1 MSGSPPGPGAFAGA
15 PGHGREAERL
25 AALDRYGI
33 LDTPREPAFDDLASL
48 AAEICEAPIAVVNL
62 IAKDRQWF
70 KAEVGLGVRETP
82 LASSFCAHA
91 ILQDDFLQV
100 PDATLDPRFDCNPLV
115 TGAPGLRFYAGALL
129 KSDEGLPIGTLCVL
143 DTRPRQLGEWQ
154 VTALQRLARQVMSQF
169 ELRLALRARTESEER
184 LRFLDRLAEVTRPL
198 TDPAA
203 VMAATA
209 RLLGEHLAVAVCAY
223 ADMEPD
229 QDGFTIRGDWTA
241 PQAPSIVGFYSLRG
255 FGERAVREL
264 HAGRPFITR
273 NTLVEL
279 GAEGAALF
287 LKLGLKATACM
298 PLVKDGRLTA
308 LMAVHADR
316 PRDWT
321 EAELGLIA
329 DTTERSWAHIERT
342 RAEAVLRE
350 REERLRLVVEGARD
364 YAIITTDPER
374 RVTSWSGGA
383 EAAFGWTAAEMIGR
397 LIDETFTPED
407 RASGQPEREIVV
419 AREHGRGEDRRWH
432 VRADGSRVFMSGSTH
447 PLPRDEGGGERGFL
461 KVARDETE
469 RRAVEARRQAL
480 VELSDRIRDL
490 EDPADLSYAAAE
502 ILGITLGVSRA
513 GYGTID
519 LAAETIIIE
528 RDWNAPG
535 IRSLAGVLHFRDYG
549 SYIEDLKRGET
560 VVFADA
566 EVDPRTAATANAL
579 KAISAQSVV
588 NMPLTER
595 GGFVAL
601 LYLNHATARQWSE
614 EELAFV
620 RDVAERT
627 RTAVERRRAEGD
639 LRELAASLER
649 QVTERTRER
658 DRIWTVSEDLLG
670 VANVAGY
677 FESVN
682 PAWTTVLGWSAEEVR
697 ATPLLDLVH
706 PNDRDA
712 TTAELDRLAA
722 GARTLRFENRCR
734 AKDGSHRT
742 LSWTAVPEGDLI
754 YVVARDVTEERGR
767 AEALRT
773 AEDALRQ
780 AQKME
785 ALGQL
790 TGGVAHDF
798 NNLLTIIKSSAD
810 LLRRRDLSE
819 ERQRRYVD
827 AISDTVGRASR
838 LTSQLLAFARRQ
850 ALKPEVFDVAER
862 LTGITDMLRT
872 IVGSRIAIATEI
884 ACSPCSVEADV
895 SQFETAVVNMVVN
908 ARDAMDG
915 VGTLTMRVAE
925 VPRMPPI
932 RGHGAS
938 AGPFIAVSI
947 TDTGAGIAEDRIG
960 QIFEPFFTT
969 KEVGKGTGLGLS
981 QVYGFAKQ
989 SGGDVEVSSQVGRGA
1004 TFTLYLPHAEHDA
1017 ARSHMSGDETGPQ
1030 TVEPSRG
1037 RRVLVVEDNVE
1048 VGTFSTQLLQDL
1060 GYETSWA
1067 ANGDQALE
1075 ALRAGVR
1082 YDAVFSDVV
1091 MPGMSGVDL
1100 GREIRRRYPDLPVV
1114 LTSGYSHVLA
1124 EDGRHGFELLHKPYA
1139 AEQLARVLLRVME
1152 RRRAPPDA

>member
-1 MSGSPPGPGAFAGA
+1 MPASPPDSDAGGRA
-15 PGHGREAERL
+15 PAHGREAERL
-25 AALDRYGI
+25 TVLDRYRI

-62 IAKDRQWF
+62 VALDRQWF

-82 LASSFCAHA
+82 LDTSFCAHA

-100 PDATLDPRFDCNPLV
+100 PDATLDARFDCNPLV
-115 TGAPGLRFYAGALL
+115 TGPPGLRFYAGTLL
-129 KSDEGLPIGTLCVL
+129 KSEEGLPIGTLCVL
-143 DTRPRQLGEWQ
+143 DTRPRQLAEWQ
-154 VTALQRLARQVMSQF
+154 VNALQRLGRQVMSQL

-184 LRFLDRLAEVTRPL
+184 LRFLDRLAAVTQPL

-203 VMAATA
+203 VMAETA
-209 RLLGEHLAVAVCAY
+209 RLLGEHLAVVVCAY

-229 QDGFTIRGDWTA
+229 QDGFTIRGDWTT
-241 PQAPSIVGFYSLRG
+241 PGAPSIVGFYSLRD
-255 FGERAVREL
+255 FGATAVREL
-264 HAGRPFITR
+264 RAGRPLVTR
-273 NTLVEL
+273 DTLAEL
-279 GAEGAALF
+279 GPEGAALF
-287 LKLGLKATACM
+287 LKLGLEATVCM
-298 PLVKDGRLTA
+298 PLVKEGRLTA

-316 PRDWT
+316 LRDWT

-350 REERLRLVVEGARD
+350 REERLRLVIEGARD

-374 RVTSWSGGA
+374 RVTSWSIGA
-383 EAAFGWTAAEMIGR
+383 EAALGWTAPAIIGR

-407 RASGQPEREIVV
+407 RAGGQPEREIAE
-419 AREHGRGEDRRWH
+419 AREHGRGKNQRWH
-432 VRADGSRVFMSGSTH
+432 MRADGSRVFMNGSIH
-447 PLPRDEGGGERGFL
+447 PLPRDEGGSERGFL
-461 KVARDETE
+461 KVVRDETE

-480 VELSDRIRDL
+480 IELSDRIRDL
-490 EDPADLSYAAAE
+490 EHPADLSYAAAE
-502 ILGITLGVSRA
+502 ILGTTLGISRV

-519 LAAETIIIE
+519 LSAETITIE
-528 RDWNAPG
+528 RDWNAPR

-566 EVDPRTAATANAL
+566 EADPRTAATAEAL

-588 NMPLTER
+588 NMPVTER

-601 LYLNHATARQWSE
+601 LYLNHETAREWSAD
-614 EELAFV
+614 ELAFV
-620 RDVAERT
+620 HDVVERT
-627 RTAVERRRAEGD
+627 RTAVERRRAEGN

-649 QVTERTRER
+649 QVAERTRER
-658 DRIWTVSEDLLG
+658 DRIWMVSQDLLG

-697 ATPLLDLVH
+697 ATPFLDLVH
-706 PNDRDA
+706 SDDREA
-712 TTAELDRLAA
+712 TKAELGRLA
-722 GARTLRFENRCR
+722 GGVRTLRFENCCR
-734 AKDGSHRT
+734 TRDGAYRW

-754 YVVARDVTEERGR
+754 YVVARDVTEERSR

-773 AEDALRQ
+773 AEEALRQ

-785 ALGQL
+785 AMGQL

-798 NNLLTIIKSSAD
+798 NNLLTIIKSSTD
-810 LLRRRDLSE
+810 LLRRPDLSE
-819 ERQRRYVD
+819 ERRRRYVD

-850 ALKPEVFDVAER
+850 ALKPEVFDAAER

-872 IVGSRIAIATEI
+872 IVGSRITITTDI
-884 ACSPCSVEADV
+884 ACNLCLVEADA
-895 SQFETAVVNMVVN
+895 SQFETAVVNMAVN

-915 VGTLTMRVAE
+915 AGALTMRVTK
-925 VPRMPPI
+925 VPQMLPI

-938 AGPFIAVSI
+938 TAPFVAVSI
-947 TDTGAGIAEDRIG
+947 TDTGSGITKDRIS

-989 SGGDVEVSSQVGRGA
+989 SGGDVQVSSQVGRGT
-1004 TFTLYLPHAEHDA
+1004 TFTLYLPRAEQGAEPGDVSEN
-1017 ARSHMSGDETGPQ
+1017 ARGP
-1030 TVEPSRG
+1030 EPANPDQG

-1048 VGTFSTQLLQDL
+1048 VGTFVTQLIADL

-1067 ANGDQALE
+1067 ANADEALE
-1075 ALRAGVR
+1075 LLRAQKR
-1082 YDAVFSDVV
+1082 FDAVFSDVV
-1091 MPGMSGVDL
+1091 MPGMNGVDL
-1100 GREIRRRYPDLPVV
+1100 GREIRRRYPGLPVV

-1139 AEQLARVLLRVME
+1139 AEQLARVLGRMME
-1152 RRRAPPDA
+1152 SRRSSLEA